1 MIDLEKIRRE
11 GILLLTISVLLLTF
25 ALGFFQMFF
34 GFILLFFLPGYA
46 LTLTLFPGKEI
57 DILERIS
64 LAIALSISVSVV
76 SVFAANYFFGIP
88 ITSETIMAEILS
100 LSGIFILIYFFRR
113 PGSVAGKGISLSD
126 IKSVSEPRKRILSVF
141 IILLILI
148 LTFNL
153 IYRTHWNYPYPFHTD
168 EWQHIAIGV
177 QIVEDKSIRLTIPY
191 YQDKPPYR
199 NLEIGFHVFLAEFF
213 LLTNKDLVLFYK
225 FLPAIFACIS
235 AFILFVFIY
244 KITGKFLA
252 AIFSMLFFAGLKSN
266 IFVLGSWFFVP
277 LTMSFPLLYLVF
289 YSLSEGLKEG
299 SFPLLLSATIALL
312 ALALIHPSIA
322 SFAYM
327 SITLY
332 LILAVLYSLT
342 VIILYLVSKRES
354 FKKELGM
361 LLKFPIQRAAGI
373 LILFLVPFLSFLYF
387 LKFLWKGSLVETLRY
402 FVTDFMIF
410 DGSLP
415 VKELY
420 KPLFL
425 CDIYGLVGISLAIIG
440 IIYVLIKKK
449 GAILVSG
456 ISIALAIMA
465 LYQFHGF
472 SILLLYERTTYCA
485 LLCLAPL
492 SGIGLYVLTYFIKNI
507 LKNSKVVST
516 VIALSLLFFVFLN
529 TFSNY
534 YFYEDK
540 IYRMIDDDDYKAIK
554 WLGENKGSYNIVL
567 ARPRISD
574 AIYPISRNYVVA
586 ITPHGGTA
594 QNLLDTRKFLMSGC
608 EGRKNVLEKY
618 QVDYVLVKFKIK
630 CGFLEEIYHQGKDY
644 IYEVQIS

>member
-1 MIDLEKIRRE
+1 M
-11 GILLLTISVLLLTF
+11 F
-25 ALGFFQMFF
+25 ALGLFQMFF

-46 LTLTLFPGKEI
+46 LTLTLFPKREI

-64 LAIALSISVSVV
+64 LAIALSVSICVV

-88 ITSETIMAEILS
+88 ITFETITAEILS
-100 LSGIFILIYFFRR
+100 LTGIFILIYLFRGSR
-113 PGSVAGKGISLSD
+113 PVSRKGVSLGTS
-126 IKSVSEPRKRILSVF
+126 INYSTSRKRILSVF
-141 IILLILI
+141 IILLILV
-148 LTFNL
+148 LTSNL
-153 IYRTHWNYPYPFHTD
+153 VYKVHWDYPYPFHTD

-191 YQDKPPYR
+191 YKDKPPYR

-213 LLTNKDLVLFYK
+213 LLTGRDPVLFYR
-225 FLPAIFACIS
+225 FLPAIFTCIS
-235 AFILFVFIY
+235 AFVLFVFIY

-252 AIFSMLFFAGLKSN
+252 GIFSMLFFVSLKSN
-266 IFVLGSWFFVP
+266 IFVLGLWFFVP
-277 LTMSFPLLYLVF
+277 LTMSFPLLYLIF
-289 YSLSEGLKEG
+289 YSLSEGLKKG
-299 SFPLLLSATIALL
+299 SFPLLLSATIALS

-327 SITLY
+327 SIILY
-332 LILAVLYSLT
+332 LTLVVLYS
-342 VIILYLVSKRES
+342 VAIIIFYLVSKRES
-354 FKKELGM
+354 FRKELIL

-373 LILFLVPFLSFLYF
+373 LTLFLVPFLSLLYF
-387 LKFLWKGSLVETLRY
+387 LKFLWKDSLIGTLKY
-402 FVTDFMIF
+402 FVTEFMIF
-410 DGSLP
+410 GQTVM

-420 KPLFL
+420 RPLFL
-425 CDIYGLVGISLAIIG
+425 LDIYGFIGISLAVIG
-440 IIYVLIKKK
+440 ILYVLIKKK

-456 ISIALAIMA
+456 TFIALAIMA
-465 LYQFHGF
+465 LYQVHGF
-472 SILLLYERTTYCA
+472 TILLFYERTAYCA

-507 LKNSKVVST
+507 FKNLNRGKLIST
-516 VIALSLLFFVFLN
+516 TITLSLLFFVFLN

-540 IYRMIDDDDYKAIK
+540 IYRMIDDDDYRAIK
-554 WLGENKGSYNIVL
+554 WLEENIGSYNLVL

-586 ITPHGGTA
+586 VTPHGRSTA
-594 QNLLDTRKFLMSGC
+594 PNLLDTRKFLMSGC
-608 EGRKNVLEKY
+608 EGRRNVLEKY
-618 QVDYVLVKFKIK
+618 RVDYVLVRFKIK
-630 CGFLEEIYHQGKDY
+630 CDFLREVYHQGKDY